1 MRLELGQNQLE
12 SKDEKKIMCSALVS
26 STLAFSSFGH
36 EAGDFIVRAGVANIE
51 TSKET
56 SSAVVIPG
64 LPDTK
69 INGISGDTQPGA
81 TFSYMFTD
89 NLAIEWI
96 LAAPFETK
104 IQAEGGVP
112 LVTGSSAIGTAKYL
126 PEVVSLQ
133 YYPMANDSKWQPYLG
148 LGINYTLFTK
158 ENTSSALNNSAA
170 GASKLKVDNS
180 VGLAAQLG
188 VDYQI
193 TDKWLVNAAVWYID
207 LKTDAT
213 ITTTNLGK
221 IQISN
226 IEADPVV
233 FFLSIGYK
241 F

>member
-1 MRLELGQNQLE
+1 MR
-12 SKDEKKIMCSALVS
+12 KRIIC
-26 STLAFSSFGH
+26 STLISSVLTFNCFSH
-36 EAGDFIVRAGVANIE
+36 EAGDFIVRAGVANIQP
-51 TSKET
+51 TKET

-69 INGISGDTQPGA
+69 INGISGDTQPGV

-96 LAAPFETK
+96 LAAPFETS

-126 PEVVSLQ
+126 PEVISLQ

-148 LGINYTLFTK
+148 IGLNYTLFTK
-158 ENTSSALNNSAA
+158 ESTSSAINDSVA
-170 GASKLKVDNS
+170 GASNLKVDNS
-180 VGLAAQLG
+180 TGLAAQLG
-188 VDYQI
+188 LDYKLN
-193 TDKWLVNAAVWYID
+193 DKWLVNAVVWYID

-213 ITTTNLGK
+213 VRTTNLG
-221 IQISN
+221 N
-226 IEADPVV
+226 IYIKDIEVDPVV

>member
-1 MRLELGQNQLE
+1 M
-12 SKDEKKIMCSALVS
+12 KKKIIYSALVS

-51 TSKET
+51 SSKET
-56 SSAVVIPG
+56 SSPVAITG

-69 INGISGDTQPGA
+69 INGISGDTKLGA
-81 TFSYMFTD
+81 TFSYMLTD
-89 NLAIEWI
+89 SLGIEWI
-96 LAAPFETK
+96 LAAPFETD
-104 IQAEGGVP
+104 IQAGGGVP

-126 PEVVSLQ
+126 PEVISLQ

-148 LGINYTLFTK
+148 LGLNYTLFTK
-158 ENTSSALNNSAA
+158 ESTSSALNNSAA
-170 GASKLKVDNS
+170 GASSLKIDNS

-188 VDYQI
+188 VDYQV

-213 ITTTNLGK
+213 ITTTNLGQ

-226 IEADPVV
+226 IEADPIV
-233 FFLSIGYK
+233 FFLSVGYK